1 MDFWNVLQHF
11 ELLSIELFSPLM
23 LRMIP
28 SIIKLI
34 VAFFL
39 PFKIILNQDLSHWFF
54 FSPLRR
60 FAALYFTVAGGFRFF
75 TVAGGILFCVR
86 RG

>member
-11 ELLSIELFSPLM
+11 ELLSIDLFSLLM

-34 VAFFL
+34 VTFCL
-39 PFKIILNQDLSHWFF
+39 PFKIILNRELSHWFF

-60 FAALYFTVAGGFRFF
+60 FAALYFAVAGGFRFF
-75 TVAGGILFCVR
+75 TIVGGILFCVG